1 MVFGGLGKSI
11 RGEEHGD
18 GHNVKKKKK
27 VGLWQNGQFFE
38 ILTAVLCD
46 GNSVS
51 RLVQVSSV
59 WYLGAWESP

>member
-1 MVFGGLGKSI
+1 MAMDTMS
-11 RGEEHGD
+11 
-18 GHNVKKKKK
+18 KKKK

-51 RLVQVSSV
+51 R
-59 WYLGAWESP
+59 